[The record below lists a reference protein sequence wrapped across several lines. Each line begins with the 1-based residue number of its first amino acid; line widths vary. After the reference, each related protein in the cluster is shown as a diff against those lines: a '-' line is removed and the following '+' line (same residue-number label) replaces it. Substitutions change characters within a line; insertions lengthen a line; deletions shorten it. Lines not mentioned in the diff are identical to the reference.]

1 MSLIIVTG
9 IENVPDR
16 SSRTGW
22 SQRAYARK
30 VSSIDKI
37 EDKESI
43 WSGELRWTDGDP
55 EGRFD
60 AGWMGPHGLIL
71 SDRQHELAL
80 GAARADL
87 RRMEAAIKLAEKGRT
102 SQEWDDVAQEWVTV
116 TTPASDEEV
125 AAGLEAMEAIDGV
138 RSWLESATT
147 RTVDG
152 TEAAEKLAALRD
164 QRKQAKEAEAAGDAN
179 AIAELPYKIQ
189 DLIAILD
196 GHKDSYVGV
205 NVQGDLY
212 WKKGSSR
219 SESSGRAGLQP
230 YMAILGPKA
239 AAFDMSALDDDE
251 ERERFRKFWSE

>member
-1 MSLIIVTG
+1 MKRPFLYPADPRQACGVSQIPDVLPHSASDNTLATHNKRCKNEEDAMSNLIVTG

-87 RRMEAAIKLAEKGRT
+87 RR
-102 SQEWDDVAQEWVTV
+102 
-116 TTPASDEEV
+116 
-125 AAGLEAMEAIDGV
+125 
-138 RSWLESATT
+138 
-147 RTVDG
+147 
-152 TEAAEKLAALRD
+152 
-164 QRKQAKEAEAAGDAN
+164 
-179 AIAELPYKIQ
+179 
-189 DLIAILD
+189 
-196 GHKDSYVGV
+196 
-205 NVQGDLY
+205 
-212 WKKGSSR
+212 
-219 SESSGRAGLQP
+219 
-230 YMAILGPKA
+230 
-239 AAFDMSALDDDE
+239 
-251 ERERFRKFWSE
+251 

>member
-1 MSLIIVTG
+1 MSLIIIVTG
-9 IENVPDR
+9 TENVPDR
-16 SSRTGW
+16 TSRSGW

-138 RSWLESATT
+138 REWLESATV
-147 RTVDG
+147 RIVDG
-152 TEAAEKLAALRD
+152 KETSAQLAALRA
-164 QRKQAKEAEAAGDAN
+164 QQKKAKEEAAAAGNVDAM
-179 AIAELPYKIQ
+179 PTKVR
-189 DLIAILD
+189 DLIKILE
-196 GHKDSYVGV
+196 GCSDSIIGV
-205 NVQGDLY
+205 RYNGELY
-212 WKKGSSR
+212 WQKGTF
-219 SESSGRAGLQP
+219 GRHYSATKGELRP
-230 YMAILGPKA
+230 YIAVLAQKA
-239 AAFDMSALDDDE
+239 AGFNRSSWDDAA
-251 ERERFRKFWSE
+251 RERFRKFWS